1 MWKSSL
7 PLGGFP
13 IEVETIFGGLSQYMG
28 GKHGGGRS
36 LKKKGKY
43 LVNTCTKPC
52 RLKNAIL
59 LLVKEPP
66 VAKININYE

>member
-28 GKHGGGRS
+28 GKHGGEGAS
-36 LKKKGKY
+36 KKKENTLLI
-43 LVNTCTKPC
+43 LVPN
-52 RLKNAIL
+52 R
-59 LLVKEPP
+59 VG
-66 VAKININYE
+66 